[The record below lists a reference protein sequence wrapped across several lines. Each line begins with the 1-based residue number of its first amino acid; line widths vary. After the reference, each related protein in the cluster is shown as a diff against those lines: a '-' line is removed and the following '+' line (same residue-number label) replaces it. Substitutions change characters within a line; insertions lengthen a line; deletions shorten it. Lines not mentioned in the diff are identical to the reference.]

1 MDRRVASVVLIIDQG
16 STSIH
21 VGLNTD
27 KKPVLSF
34 KEPFF
39 YICKEDNEIRFGEQD
54 VELDKEPVKIYRI
67 FHEDGQVKNWS
78 HWTKFMWHIIR
89 MLKVTPSET
98 SLFLIDH
105 PNRAKGL
112 RQDAV
117 RICFETLKF
126 HSVFIGYQPGVILTA
141 SDLATGLVVH
151 SGYTST
157 YVVPVYKMEQMSHA
171 LCVLEIGGYHITK
184 LLAALIKKKYKL
196 DLPYT
201 VANRVKEDICYVA
214 EDDIDDAEEEAESHM
229 VFWADGGIKVIDEI
243 GAERVIAPEV
253 LFDPQLL
260 EMDEWGVHEWAHYAI
275 HNCSGNK
282 FVKDLWRNI
291 VVSGGT
297 TNLKGFS
304 KRLHKE
310 LTQLAPDDVEVRIV
324 PCPEGVNPSHMAF
337 VGAVKM
343 IKFDSFG
350 DFLLYRKDY
359 KREGI
364 EACMARSLSHAAI
377 V

>member
-1 MDRRVASVVLIIDQG
+1 MFSYSSLP
-16 STSIH
+16 
-21 VGLNTD
+21 VG
-27 KKPVLSF
+27 
-34 KEPFF
+34 
-39 YICKEDNEIRFGEQD
+39 
-54 VELDKEPVKIYRI
+54 
-67 FHEDGQVKNWS
+67 
-78 HWTKFMWHIIR
+78 
-89 MLKVTPSET
+89 
-98 SLFLIDH
+98 
-105 PNRAKGL
+105 
-112 RQDAV
+112 
-117 RICFETLKF
+117 
-126 HSVFIGYQPGVILTA
+126 
-141 SDLATGLVVH
+141 
-151 SGYTST
+151 
-157 YVVPVYKMEQMSHA
+157 
-171 LCVLEIGGYHITK
+171 
-184 LLAALIKKKYKL
+184 
-196 DLPYT
+196 
-201 VANRVKEDICYVA
+201 YVA